1 MTRGETGVMARGPR
15 EQWHVDNPPHPQ
27 SQTGSDCTSLA
38 PKTEGPS
45 RIGIM
50 VYGARRNLTD
60 VLKRFPAGGR
70 IKAEHCPSGTDCT
83 SPAPKTEGP
92 SRIGIMVYDARRNLT
107 DVLKRF
113 PAGGRIKAERCPS
126 GSDC

>member
-70 IKAEHCPSGTDCT
+70 IKAE
-83 SPAPKTEGP
+83 
-92 SRIGIMVYDARRNLT
+92 
-107 DVLKRF
+107 
-113 PAGGRIKAERCPS
+113 RCPS
-126 GSDC
+126 GSDCTCHRFSNRRTTEAHPACGFHVAETATPYVALGWE